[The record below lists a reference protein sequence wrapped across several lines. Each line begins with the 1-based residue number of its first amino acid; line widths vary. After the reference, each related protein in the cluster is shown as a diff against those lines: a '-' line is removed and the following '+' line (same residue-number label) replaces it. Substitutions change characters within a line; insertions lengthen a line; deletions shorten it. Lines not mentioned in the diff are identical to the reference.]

1 MGRDGVHL
9 LLWLFVGSLVVLA
22 VTHASGFS
30 TAVTSVGGQLTNDA
44 FLLSGGAQQSGPPG
58 SWKAA

>member
-1 MGRDGVHL
+1 MGKDAVHFV
-9 LLWLFVGSLVVLA
+9 LWLFVGSLVVLA

-44 FLLSGGAQQSGPPG
+44 YLLSGGAVQGGAPA
-58 SWKAA
+58 SWKK